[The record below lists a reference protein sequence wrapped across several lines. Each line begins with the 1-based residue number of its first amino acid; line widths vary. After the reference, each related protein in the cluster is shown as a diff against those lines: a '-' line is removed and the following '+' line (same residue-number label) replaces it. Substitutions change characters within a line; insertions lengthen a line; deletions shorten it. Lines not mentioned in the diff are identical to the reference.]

1 MRPRPHYAEEIENGG
16 VTLKTQQ
23 SSDILGS
30 ITSRYPGKEPA
41 AEIEPTDILDLCF
54 EKNSLMENQSSF
66 LKSSVFKVFPV
77 HKKTCQTCLVF
88 SISSGL

>member
-41 AEIEPTDILDLCF
+41 AEIEPTDILDLF
-54 EKNSLMENQSSF
+54 
-66 LKSSVFKVFPV
+66 
-77 HKKTCQTCLVF
+77 
-88 SISSGL
+88 